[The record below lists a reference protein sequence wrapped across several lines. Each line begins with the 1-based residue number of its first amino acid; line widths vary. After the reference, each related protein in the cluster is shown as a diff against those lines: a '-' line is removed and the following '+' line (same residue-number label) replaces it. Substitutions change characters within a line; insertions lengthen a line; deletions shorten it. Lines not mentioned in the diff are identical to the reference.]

1 MKTYIN
7 PALID
12 AHNAQ
17 LQLEQLEG
25 VKLKR
30 LGVFEA
36 YGRFLLICA
45 AGVATLMVGFGLM
58 MWLMTPPVAA
68 QGDEYITTYEIAEV
82 IVRQDEPE
90 IFQTETSAGGL
101 PSISESLS
109 EIHSNIT
116 RTDRD
121 KTERATTPD
130 ITSQFDTNTEVTSA
144 DESTL
149 PTDQFVVF
157 RYYLLESG
165 EGAVHTGLK
174 YSANNFERPFYQYC
188 YWIEAEESSDLLTRL
203 SLGDKDMGQPI
214 SWSENEMVERYKQH
228 CQFMQD

>member
-12 AHNAQ
+12 AHNVQ

-68 QGDEYITTYEIAEV
+68 LGDEYITTYEIAEV
-82 IVRQDEPE
+82 VVSQDDRG
-90 IFQTETSAGGL
+90 ISQAETSARAV

-109 EIHSNIT
+109 EIHSNIRRIDERNMAGAIT
-116 RTDRD
+116 VDSESQSNAKPEVASTD
-121 KTERATTPD
+121 K
-130 ITSQFDTNTEVTSA
+130 
-144 DESTL
+144 STL

-157 RYYLLESG
+157 RNQVLESG

-174 YSANNFERPFYQYC
+174 YSASNFEQPFYQYC

-203 SLGDKDMGQPI
+203 SLGNKDMGQPI
-214 SWSENEMVERYKQH
+214 IWSDNELVERYKH
-228 CQFMQD
+228 YCQFMPD

>member
-68 QGDEYITTYEIAEV
+68 PGDEYITTYEIAEV
-82 IVRQDEPE
+82 VVRQDDPD
-90 IFQTETSAGGL
+90 IFQAETSAGGL

-109 EIHSNIT
+109 EIHSNIRRIDERNLGSAIT
-116 RTDRD
+116 ADSESQSNAKPEVASTD
-121 KTERATTPD
+121 K
-130 ITSQFDTNTEVTSA
+130 
-144 DESTL
+144 STL

-157 RYYLLESG
+157 RNQVLESG

-203 SLGDKDMGQPI
+203 SLGKKDMGQPI
-214 SWSENEMVERYKQH
+214 IWSDNELVERYKQH